1 MQPRLRRGAPNTVE
15 VAGADRTAASILSSS
30 AWQMPGTTA
39 ASAGATRLRT
49 PTGPAARHADAIAAA
64 IRVGQVSEAAHQPP
78 HWWPQKA
85 KLLRSIERIPHIL
98 LSDWIAWVDEEAD
111 QRRRGHQVVQ
121 KADLLCRESSKQR
134 GQAGGVAP
142 GTVHACDEA
151 ARDWILAG
159 KENNRD
165 ITSGALCSARR
176 RRARSEDCNPA
187 TGQ

>member
-1 MQPRLRRGAPNTVE
+1 MPRRWNFYNSRG
-15 VAGADRTAASILSSS
+15 GAVFGPPMR
-30 AWQMPGTTA
+30 G
-39 ASAGATRLRT
+39 
-49 PTGPAARHADAIAAA
+49 GPAFEGLCFAARMDDLNLL
-64 IRVGQVSEAAHQPP
+64 
-78 HWWPQKA
+78 A